1 MINNI
6 NKSLKIIDGKFIISS
21 KKIFMNNINF
31 LYFLFRCDYKKK
43 LKESKPIIKEIIIT
57 LKQRKEKKEIKL
69 IHQIICMKIE
79 IINYLFL
86 TKIIIKI
93 INQNQM
99 NAILIKIRK
108 KNIILHQ
115 ILNSVQINLKE
126 KNEKNKNK
134 KKVLILLQIVTEHQ
148 KIYPLIIL

>member
-1 MINNI
+1 
-6 NKSLKIIDGKFIISS
+6 
-21 KKIFMNNINF
+21 
-31 LYFLFRCDYKKK
+31 
-43 LKESKPIIKEIIIT
+43 
-57 LKQRKEKKEIKL
+57 
-69 IHQIICMKIE
+69 
-79 IINYLFL
+79 
-86 TKIIIKI
+86 
-93 INQNQM
+93 M

-134 KKVLILLQIVTEHQ
+134 KKVLILLQIVTENQ

>member
-57 LKQRKEKKEIKL
+57 LKQRKEKKRN
-69 IHQIICMKIE
+69 KINSS
-79 IINYLFL
+79 NYLYENRNNKLSFSN
-86 TKIIIKI
+86 KNHNKNNKSKSNECY
-93 INQNQM
+93 INQNSKKKHYFTS
-99 NAILIKIRK
+99 NFKFCSNKFKRK
-108 KNIILHQ
+108 K
-115 ILNSVQINLKE
+115 
-126 KNEKNKNK
+126 
-134 KKVLILLQIVTEHQ
+134 
-148 KIYPLIIL
+148 

>member
-57 LKQRKEKKEIKL
+57 LKQRKEKKRN
-69 IHQIICMKIE
+69 KINSS
-79 IINYLFL
+79 NYLNENRNNKLSFSN
-86 TKIIIKI
+86 KNHNKNNKSKSNECY
-93 INQNQM
+93 INQNSKKKHYFTS
-99 NAILIKIRK
+99 NFKFCSNKFKRK
-108 KNIILHQ
+108 K
-115 ILNSVQINLKE
+115 
-126 KNEKNKNK
+126 
-134 KKVLILLQIVTEHQ
+134 
-148 KIYPLIIL
+148 